1 MQLSVNGIDTFV
13 ATGGRP
19 FDPSLPAVVMLHG
32 AGFDH
37 STWALHSRWFAHHGY
52 TVLAPD
58 LPGHGR
64 SSGQPLPTIADMAD
78 WTAALLDAAGAPKA
92 KLVGHSMG
100 SLIALET
107 SARHPDKVSGLS
119 LIGTAATMT
128 VGPDLLK
135 AAEANDPDAFDMV
148 SIWGLGF
155 KAELGG
161 SLAPGLWMHQGA
173 QRVLQQTRPGVLFN
187 DLNACNSYQNALA
200 AAAQVKVPATFI
212 LGERDMMTPA
222 KAGKTLAAATPNAR
236 TVVLPGAGH
245 MMMAEAPDE
254 LLAALR
260 PWRMISDSTNC
271 AVLLATAKQ
280 MPCAPLMI
288 AVLMPITSARDDTS
302 GPPELPGLSAASVWI
317 TSSMVRPLTERIERP
332 SADTTPAVTV
342 DSKPRGL
349 PIATTNWP
357 RRRLLNCRARHSAN
371 RARRRRAAAPDRC
384 RDRRRA
390 RARR

>member
-1 MQLSVNGIDTFV
+1 
-13 ATGGRP
+13 
-19 FDPSLPAVVMLHG
+19 MLHG

-52 TVLAPD
+52 SVLAPD

-64 SSGQPLPTIADMAD
+64 SSGKPLPTIADMAD
-78 WTAALLDAAGAPKA
+78 WTAALIEAAGAPKA

-119 LIGTAATMT
+119 LIGTAAAMT

-173 QRVLQQTRPGVLFN
+173 QRVLQQSSSGRAVQRSQRLQFLPECAGRSG
-187 DLNACNSYQNALA
+187 A
-200 AAAQVKVPATFI
+200 VKVPATFI

-222 KAGKTLAAATPNAR
+222 KSGKTLAAATPNAR

-245 MMMAEAPDE
+245 MMMVEAPDE

-260 PWRMISDSTNC
+260 
-271 AVLLATAKQ
+271 Q
-280 MPCAPLMI
+280 
-288 AVLMPITSARDDTS
+288 
-302 GPPELPGLSAASVWI
+302 
-317 TSSMVRPLTERIERP
+317 
-332 SADTTPAVTV
+332 
-342 DSKPRGL
+342 
-349 PIATTNWP
+349 
-357 RRRLLNCRARHSAN
+357 
-371 RARRRRAAAPDRC
+371 
-384 RDRRRA
+384 
-390 RARR
+390 